1 MRKNVKLPEIDK
13 KRNKLSKKDKFL
25 LKRLQILYVLDKYLK
40 VRVHEILGH
49 QTNVHVRFYYFKHIA
64 NMILGCNWKN
74 RKHTEADPKKNK
86 SYKKVVR

>member
-1 MRKNVKLPEIDK
+1 MHDFLYRYFA
-13 KRNKLSKKDKFL
+13 NKIAN
-25 LKRLQILYVLDKYLK
+25 ILYVLDKYLK

-74 RKHTEADPKKNK
+74 RKHTEADPKKTNLI
-86 SYKKVVR
+86 KKL

>member
-13 KRNKLSKKDKFL
+13 KRNKLSKKEIFTK
-25 LKRLQILYVLDKYLK
+25 KIANILYVLDKYLK

-74 RKHTEADPKKNK
+74 RKHTEADPKKT